1 MRGRGGGDGGRETTT
16 QIQSLYFFSS
26 TTNQPTRV
34 HLVRIFPVIV
44 VVVDKDGV
52 AGAGAVA
59 GAVAGGGGGDA
70 RRVVGADF
78 VAASTAVHDA
88 AAVHAR
94 YVGHASDSGAV
105 DAGGLVIGD
114 GGSATAAC
122 EKKFYLN
129 IQPSR
134 RQEKEWEGVA
144 THSSTNHEPHP
155 HTQSPSQKP
164 PRRHTRSTQPDT
176 SSPSA

>member
-1 MRGRGGGDGGRETTT
+1 MRGRGGGDGGREMTT

-26 TTNQPTRV
+26 TTNQPTQV

-59 GAVAGGGGGDA
+59 GAGGGDA

-122 EKKFYLN
+122 EWGKK
-129 IQPSR
+129 I
-134 RQEKEWEGVA
+134 
-144 THSSTNHEPHP
+144 
-155 HTQSPSQKP
+155 
-164 PRRHTRSTQPDT
+164 
-176 SSPSA
+176 